1 MSFIVSGNYLF
12 KIAGADEPVERSTPL
27 ARILSFEERAAG
39 SHADHLGKGIL
50 PIFSYTRMDHSTA
63 LGGQR
68 RPQRTEGSFRLF
80 IEKRNE
86 GFVVDLLLG
95 VRRIGL
101 TG

>member
-1 MSFIVSGNYLF
+1 
-12 KIAGADEPVERSTPL
+12 
-27 ARILSFEERAAG
+27 
-39 SHADHLGKGIL
+39 
-50 PIFSYTRMDHSTA
+50 MDHSTA